1 MHEMELFFITNA
13 KKRFSSIDN
22 PSGSPET
29 AFLNGNGQWKTLFCK
44 FCQMQKHHNDKTNSE
59 MQTEMK
65 NV

>member
-29 AFLNGNGQWKTLFCK
+29 AFFEWKWTMENTIL
-44 FCQMQKHHNDKTNSE
+44 QILSNAETSQ
-59 MQTEMK
+59 
-65 NV
+65 